1 MTGLTFIVS
10 TTTGVVVAWETLTS
24 PVTSKANQLKISDKT
39 VALKN
44 SVQKKDEN
52 KTAQVIASKIT
63 NKTI

>member
-10 TTTGVVVAWETLTS
+10 TTTGVVVVWETPTS
-24 PVTSKANQLKISDKT
+24 PVTSKANQLKINDKT

-44 SVQKKDEN
+44 LVQKKDEN